1 MRRFVR
7 WQWGSG
13 GGGLLALGAMDIQD
27 QAHGIVDEQGGAQ
40 PGGRGILREKS
51 GKVKHVGGC
60 GHQAVISAPN
70 LCEPGIHGKVCVLK
84 YLGR

>member
-7 WQWGSG
+7 WQWGG

-27 QAHGIVDEQGGAQ
+27 QAHGIVDGQGGAQ

-51 GKVKHVGGC
+51 GKVKHGC
-60 GHQAVISAPN
+60 GHQAVISALN
-70 LCEPGIHGKVCVLK
+70 LCERGIHGKVCVLK